1 MKQTVKNINNFLKK
15 TIFKVKNKT
24 NNNFNFDKFIKQVIN
39 KFNKSVLESISKLQ
53 SKKKSSLQI
62 TTFNKFII
70 AFISLLFFYL
80 FYLSIPIL
88 YDKTW
93 IQGEIEKK
101 LKKEFQINFSL
112 SSDISY
118 NILPAPHYLVKDAKI
133 LSNDIKKIKSIS
145 EIKNLRIFISQKNF
159 FNKSELSVKKVII
172 NKANISL
179 NRYDLKLLNSS
190 SNNKFSNKKIEIN
203 NSKIFLKD
211 DSDETF
217 TIIKILKAFLL
228 FDNEKLSNL
237 FEMNGEVFKVP
248 FIFNLTKEINSPK
261 NNKIDFT
268 ANKLEL
274 NILNQ
279 FIKDEMNVIKG
290 NNIISFFKYK
300 IDTEYAFDDGLIS
313 FKSTDSG
320 INTSKVNYK
329 GRLSIDPFNLD
340 LDIDLGRY
348 KTSKI
353 LKLNEILSEIVK
365 TELLF
370 NDNMSISTSIVAFSN
385 VRDEIFQNTK
395 INLNIV
401 NGKINFDQ
409 SRLVN
414 DKIGFIE
421 IRNSDLF
428 FKEDNL
434 NLNSNILI
442 NIENYKNFFS
452 FLQTN
457 KRLRRPIEKILINFD
472 YDFLTKQINFNN
484 VKIDGKEINE
494 DLLRILDSFND
505 NNSHNLNKSKRII
518 NDLFSGY
525 AG

>member
-1 MKQTVKNINNFLKK
+1 MKQTVKTINNFLRK

-24 NNNFNFDKFIKQVIN
+24 NNNFSFDKFIKQIIN
-39 KFNKSVLESISKLQ
+39 KFNKFVQESILKLK
-53 SKKKSSLQI
+53 SKKKSSLEI
-62 TTFNKFII
+62 TTFNKTII
-70 AFISLLFFYL
+70 AIISLLFIYV

-93 IQGEIEKK
+93 IQSEIEKK

-118 NILPAPHYLVKDAKI
+118 YILPAPHYSIKDAKI

-145 EIKNLRIFISQKNF
+145 EIKNLKIFISQKNF
-159 FNKSELSVKKVII
+159 FDKSNLSLKEVII

-203 NSKIFLKD
+203 NSKIFLKN

-217 TIIKILKAFLL
+217 TIIKVLKAFLL

-237 FEMNGEVFKVP
+237 FEMNGEVFKIP
-248 FIFNLTKEINSPK
+248 FIFNLAKEMNFSK
-261 NNKIDFT
+261 DNKIRFL
-268 ANKLEL
+268 ANKLQL

-279 FIKDEMNVIKG
+279 FNKDEMNIING
-290 NNIISFFKYK
+290 NNIISFFNHK
-300 IDTEYAFDDGLIS
+300 IDTEYTFNDGLIS
-313 FKSTDSG
+313 LRSKKSELS
-320 INTSKVNYK
+320 NSKIYYK
-329 GRLSIDPFNLD
+329 GTLSIDPFNLD
-340 LDIDLGRY
+340 LDINLGKY

-353 LKLNEILSEIVK
+353 LKIHNILSEIVK

-370 NDNMSISTSIVAFSN
+370 NDNMSINVSVVSSSN
-385 VRDEIFQNTK
+385 IRDEIFQNTK
-395 INLNIV
+395 INLNIT

-409 SRLVN
+409 SKLVN
-414 DKIGFIE
+414 DKIGYIE

-428 FKEDNL
+428 FKNEKL
-434 NLNSNILI
+434 ILNSDILI

-472 YDFLTKQINFNN
+472 YDFLTKQIKFNN
-484 VKIDGKEINE
+484 VKIDNKEINE
-494 DLLRILDSFND
+494 DLLGILDSLNN
-505 NNSHNLNKSKRII
+505 NNSHNLNKSKRVI
-518 NDLFSGY
+518 NDLFSAYVG
-525 AG
+525 